1 MLFRSIKGR
10 ANKLYL
16 FNEMRVTD
24 YEENGYYSNPEA
36 RYITVR
42 AIGAESP
49 ETEMSSLINLA
60 RILNRIIILPGLPCA
75 EGIQAAECNLCGFR
89 PDDCWEGFQQ
99 IRHGEWRE
107 HTFLRSVLV
116 SRDIQYEVL
125 HDPIITFDP
134 AKADWPGYLYIQTNL
149 ALRENEV
156 LNLFR
161 PFLTSYV
168 ITLDRINLSYLK

>member
-1 MLFRSIKGR
+1 M
-10 ANKLYL
+10 
-16 FNEMRVTD
+16 
-24 YEENGYYSNPEA
+24 
-36 RYITVR
+36 
-42 AIGAESP
+42 
-49 ETEMSSLINLA
+49 
-60 RILNRIIILPGLPCA
+60 
-75 EGIQAAECNLCGFR
+75 
-89 PDDCWEGFQQ
+89 
-99 IRHGEWRE
+99 
-107 HTFLRSVLV
+107 

-149 ALRENEV
+149 ALRENEA

>member
-1 MLFRSIKGR
+1 M
-10 ANKLYL
+10 
-16 FNEMRVTD
+16 
-24 YEENGYYSNPEA
+24 
-36 RYITVR
+36 
-42 AIGAESP
+42 
-49 ETEMSSLINLA
+49 
-60 RILNRIIILPGLPCA
+60 
-75 EGIQAAECNLCGFR
+75 
-89 PDDCWEGFQQ
+89 
-99 IRHGEWRE
+99 
-107 HTFLRSVLV
+107 LV

-134 AKADWPGYLYIQTNL
+134 AKADLPGYLYIQTNL

>member
-1 MLFRSIKGR
+1 M
-10 ANKLYL
+10 
-16 FNEMRVTD
+16 
-24 YEENGYYSNPEA
+24 
-36 RYITVR
+36 
-42 AIGAESP
+42 
-49 ETEMSSLINLA
+49 
-60 RILNRIIILPGLPCA
+60 
-75 EGIQAAECNLCGFR
+75 
-89 PDDCWEGFQQ
+89 
-99 IRHGEWRE
+99 
-107 HTFLRSVLV
+107 

-168 ITLDRINLSYLK
+168 ITLDRIILSYLK

>member
-1 MLFRSIKGR
+1 M
-10 ANKLYL
+10 
-16 FNEMRVTD
+16 
-24 YEENGYYSNPEA
+24 
-36 RYITVR
+36 
-42 AIGAESP
+42 
-49 ETEMSSLINLA
+49 
-60 RILNRIIILPGLPCA
+60 
-75 EGIQAAECNLCGFR
+75 
-89 PDDCWEGFQQ
+89 
-99 IRHGEWRE
+99 
-107 HTFLRSVLV
+107 

-134 AKADWPGYLYIQTNL
+134 AKADLSGYLYIQTNL

>member
-1 MLFRSIKGR
+1 M
-10 ANKLYL
+10 
-16 FNEMRVTD
+16 
-24 YEENGYYSNPEA
+24 
-36 RYITVR
+36 
-42 AIGAESP
+42 
-49 ETEMSSLINLA
+49 
-60 RILNRIIILPGLPCA
+60 
-75 EGIQAAECNLCGFR
+75 
-89 PDDCWEGFQQ
+89 
-99 IRHGEWRE
+99 
-107 HTFLRSVLV
+107 LV

-134 AKADWPGYLYIQTNL
+134 ANADLPGYLYIQTNL

>member
-1 MLFRSIKGR
+1 M
-10 ANKLYL
+10 
-16 FNEMRVTD
+16 
-24 YEENGYYSNPEA
+24 
-36 RYITVR
+36 
-42 AIGAESP
+42 
-49 ETEMSSLINLA
+49 
-60 RILNRIIILPGLPCA
+60 
-75 EGIQAAECNLCGFR
+75 
-89 PDDCWEGFQQ
+89 
-99 IRHGEWRE
+99 
-107 HTFLRSVLV
+107 

-168 ITLDRINLSYLK
+168 ISLDRINLSYLK

>member
-1 MLFRSIKGR
+1 M
-10 ANKLYL
+10 
-16 FNEMRVTD
+16 
-24 YEENGYYSNPEA
+24 
-36 RYITVR
+36 
-42 AIGAESP
+42 
-49 ETEMSSLINLA
+49 
-60 RILNRIIILPGLPCA
+60 
-75 EGIQAAECNLCGFR
+75 
-89 PDDCWEGFQQ
+89 
-99 IRHGEWRE
+99 
-107 HTFLRSVLV
+107 LV

-149 ALRENEV
+149 ALHENEV

>member
-1 MLFRSIKGR
+1 M
-10 ANKLYL
+10 
-16 FNEMRVTD
+16 
-24 YEENGYYSNPEA
+24 
-36 RYITVR
+36 
-42 AIGAESP
+42 
-49 ETEMSSLINLA
+49 
-60 RILNRIIILPGLPCA
+60 
-75 EGIQAAECNLCGFR
+75 
-89 PDDCWEGFQQ
+89 
-99 IRHGEWRE
+99 
-107 HTFLRSVLV
+107 

>member
-1 MLFRSIKGR
+1 M
-10 ANKLYL
+10 
-16 FNEMRVTD
+16 
-24 YEENGYYSNPEA
+24 
-36 RYITVR
+36 
-42 AIGAESP
+42 
-49 ETEMSSLINLA
+49 
-60 RILNRIIILPGLPCA
+60 
-75 EGIQAAECNLCGFR
+75 
-89 PDDCWEGFQQ
+89 
-99 IRHGEWRE
+99 
-107 HTFLRSVLV
+107 LV

>member
-1 MLFRSIKGR
+1 M
-10 ANKLYL
+10 
-16 FNEMRVTD
+16 
-24 YEENGYYSNPEA
+24 
-36 RYITVR
+36 
-42 AIGAESP
+42 
-49 ETEMSSLINLA
+49 
-60 RILNRIIILPGLPCA
+60 
-75 EGIQAAECNLCGFR
+75 
-89 PDDCWEGFQQ
+89 
-99 IRHGEWRE
+99 
-107 HTFLRSVLV
+107 LV

-125 HDPIITFDP
+125 HDPVITFDP

>member
-1 MLFRSIKGR
+1 
-10 ANKLYL
+10 
-16 FNEMRVTD
+16 
-24 YEENGYYSNPEA
+24 
-36 RYITVR
+36 
-42 AIGAESP
+42 
-49 ETEMSSLINLA
+49 
-60 RILNRIIILPGLPCA
+60 
-75 EGIQAAECNLCGFR
+75 
-89 PDDCWEGFQQ
+89 
-99 IRHGEWRE
+99 
-107 HTFLRSVLV
+107 VLV

>member
-1 MLFRSIKGR
+1 
-10 ANKLYL
+10 
-16 FNEMRVTD
+16 
-24 YEENGYYSNPEA
+24 
-36 RYITVR
+36 
-42 AIGAESP
+42 
-49 ETEMSSLINLA
+49 
-60 RILNRIIILPGLPCA
+60 
-75 EGIQAAECNLCGFR
+75 
-89 PDDCWEGFQQ
+89 
-99 IRHGEWRE
+99 
-107 HTFLRSVLV
+107 VLV

-134 AKADWPGYLYIQTNL
+134 AKADLLGYLYIQTNL